1 LPSESEILSIE
12 NRFNEYVM
20 TGLRTIWGISLQKI
34 ETEYGIKIKNQLL
47 ENAKKLVASDFLV
60 IEDQHLKIT
69 TTGKFL
75 SDGIASELFL
85 V

>member
-1 LPSESEILSIE
+1 
-12 NRFNEYVM
+12 M
-20 TGLRTIWGISLQKI
+20 WGVSLQKV
-34 ETEYGIKIKNQLL
+34 ETEFGSKIKEELVNNSTQLITS
-47 ENAKKLVASDFLV
+47 NYLV